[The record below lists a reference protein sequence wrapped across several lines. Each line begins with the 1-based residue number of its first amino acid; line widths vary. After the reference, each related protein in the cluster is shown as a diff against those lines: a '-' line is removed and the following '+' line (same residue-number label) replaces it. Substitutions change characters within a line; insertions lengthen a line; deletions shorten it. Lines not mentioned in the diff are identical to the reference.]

1 MKRNLVVVGLV
12 WFIGIVI
19 IWEIGAWMLVHL
31 FKDHMATSKLPFLHD
46 VILNMI
52 KHGSSLFEESMVTL
66 LNSYLG
72 FVIGAIVGIILAI
85 WMSLSK
91 TFEGITF
98 PYLIFL
104 QMIPVLGL
112 APIVYGIV
120 RDEYVSRV
128 LISAYIT
135 FFPVAIGLLSG
146 IKSVEKERRDLM
158 YSYAVNKWTL
168 YTKLLLPASLP
179 NLFNSLKVTAPLAV
193 TAAILV
199 ELMGAQR
206 GIGVLILRNLYYG
219 APQAHAFW
227 ASVLVSAL
235 LGIVSYFIIIL
246 LEWLFIPHKR
256 LKA

>member
-1 MKRNLVVVGLV
+1 MKNHLVVGLV
-12 WFIGIVI
+12 WFIAAVI
-19 IWEIGAWMLVHL
+19 LWEIGAWALVHL
-31 FKDHMATSKLPFLHD
+31 FHDPMATSKLPYLHN
-46 VILNMI
+46 VILNLVE
-52 KHGSSLFEESMVTL
+52 HGNLFLQESMVTL
-66 LNSYLG
+66 LNYYLG
-72 FVIGAIVGIILAI
+72 FMIGAIVGVVLAI

-91 TFEGITF
+91 TFEEITF

-135 FFPVAIGLLSG
+135 FFPVAIGLVSG
-146 IKSVEKERRDLM
+146 IKSVEKEKRELM
-158 YSYAVNKWTL
+158 YSYAVSKWTL

-179 NLFNSLKVTAPLAV
+179 NLFNSLKATAPLAV

-227 ASVLVSAL
+227 TSVFVSAL
-235 LGIVSYFIIIL
+235 LGIASYLIIVA
-246 LEWLFIPHKR
+246 LEWLFVPQKR
-256 LKA
+256 

>member
-1 MKRNLVVVGLV
+1 MKKHKATVGFV
-12 WFIGIVI
+12 WLLGVVI
-19 IWEIGAWMLVHL
+19 IWELVAWLLADV
-31 FKDHMATSKLPFLHD
+31 FRDQMATSKFPFLHD
-46 VILNMI
+46 VLSNMF
-52 KHGSSLFEESMVTL
+52 GQGRQLFAESMITL
-66 LNSYLG
+66 WNSYVG
-72 FVIGAIVGIILAI
+72 FIIGAIVGIILAI

-91 TFEGITF
+91 TFEEITF

-120 RDEYVSRV
+120 RDEYVSRI

-146 IKSVEKERRDLM
+146 IKSVEKEKRELM
-158 YSYAVNKWTL
+158 FSYAVNKWTL

-227 ASVLVSAL
+227 ASVLVSAF
-235 LGIVSYFIIIL
+235 LGIASYFIIVLI
-246 LEWLFIPHKR
+246 EWLFVPQKR
-256 LKA
+256 LKV